1 MKNRNQIAQFIKYCI
16 VGVMNTA
23 ITLGVIFLCKSV
35 CGINPYVSNA
45 IGYICGLINSFLW
58 NKQWVFRSGSAYCGE
73 AMRFA
78 AGFGLCFAIQFAVVW
93 GLSSGPFG
101 EKEFPIGRFVISGY
115 GIATLIGSIVYTVC
129 NFTYNK
135 LFTFRKG

>member
-58 NKQWVFRSGSAYCGE
+58 KKQWELRAGTVYGGKDMRWKTGRGVYFAFTGS
-73 AMRFA
+73 
-78 AGFGLCFAIQFAVVW
+78 
-93 GLSSGPFG
+93 
-101 EKEFPIGRFVISGY
+101 
-115 GIATLIGSIVYTVC
+115 
-129 NFTYNK
+129 
-135 LFTFRKG
+135 